1 MLTKAGAVRVT
12 LTVIDKLRNHPSVLA
27 NRERKARKLLAERKR
42 LARQA
47 ARELHDA
54 MTNGQATR

>member
-1 MLTKAGAVRVT
+1 MT
-12 LTVIDKLRNHPSVLA
+12 LPVIDKLRNHPSVVA

-42 LARQA
+42 LTRQA

-54 MTNGQATR
+54 MTRGQAT